1 MPDPTE
7 AQRSSGP
14 DRDSAARRETPADR
28 EKLAALRAA
37 LPATQAGIYL
47 NTGTCGP
54 IPAESAAAMRLAEER
69 ELALGRATRD
79 AYEEMLDRMAEARG
93 ALAAVLG
100 TDIDSVALT
109 RSTTE
114 GIGLAVGTLDWRP
127 GDRALTTN
135 HEHPGVL
142 GPLAA
147 ARDRHGVDVRVAEI
161 GDGGDDDRTLAALE
175 GALAEGRVRLVALSH
190 VLWTTGAVLPVAE
203 IARRA
208 HAYGA
213 IVALDGAQ
221 AGGAIP
227 LRVDD
232 LGAEFYAVSG
242 QKWLLGPEGTGALIV
257 RRDVAATSLPA
268 VRGYFSAATPYGVG
282 RDDLWS
288 DARRFEVA
296 GFHAP
301 SLVGLARSAGWLAMH
316 VGLPWAHARAA
327 RLAHDAAIGL
337 RGMPGVAL
345 VTPPD
350 RMATLVTFRLPG
362 WPAERVAEEL
372 ARRVFAIVRPIPGL
386 DAVRLSVGFFTTDEE
401 LCRVLDAVAELAR
414 HTPASLP
421 PRSSVEFLE
430 RPPT

>member
-7 AQRSSGP
+7 APRSSGP
-14 DRDSAARRETPADR
+14 DRASAAHREAPADR

-37 LPATQAGIYL
+37 LPATRAGIYL

-69 ELALGRATRD
+69 ELTLGRATRD

-100 TDIDSVALT
+100 TDHDSVALT
-109 RSTTE
+109 RSTTD
-114 GIGLAVGTLDWRP
+114 GIGLAIGTLDWRP

-135 HEHPGVL
+135 HEHPGVV

-147 ARDRHGVDVRVAEI
+147 ARDRYGVDVRVAEI
-161 GDGGDDDRTLAALE
+161 GDGGDDERTLVALE
-175 GALAEGRVRLVALSH
+175 GELAAGRVRLVALSH

-203 IARRA
+203 IVRRA
-208 HAYGA
+208 HAHGA

-227 LRVDD
+227 LHVDD

-257 RRDVAATSLPA
+257 RRDVAVASLPA
-268 VRGYFSAATPYGVG
+268 VRGYFSAATPYAVG
-282 RDDLWS
+282 REDLWPN
-288 DARRFEVA
+288 ARRFEVA

-301 SLVGLARSAGWLAMH
+301 SIVGLARSAAWLAMH

-327 RLAHDAAIGL
+327 RLAHDAAIRLQGT
-337 RGMPGVAL
+337 PGVVL
-345 VTPPD
+345 VTPPG

-362 WPAERVAEEL
+362 WPAERVSEEL
-372 ARRVFAIVRPIPGL
+372 ARRVFAIVRPIPDL

-401 LCRVLDAVAELAR
+401 LDWVLDAVAELAH

-421 PRSSVEFLE
+421 QRPAVEFLE
-430 RPPT
+430 RPTT

>member
-1 MPDPTE
+1 MPNPIEALRNADPE
-7 AQRSSGP
+7 
-14 DRDSAARRETPADR
+14 R
-28 EKLAALRAA
+28 EKVAALRAA
-37 LPATQAGIYL
+37 LPATGAGIYL

-54 IPAESAAAMRLAEER
+54 IPAEAAAAMRGAEER
-69 ELALGRATRD
+69 ELARGRATPD
-79 AYEEMLDRMAEARG
+79 AYEELVDRMAEARG
-93 ALAAVLG
+93 TLAAVLG
-100 TDIDSVALT
+100 TDMGCVALT
-109 RSTTE
+109 HSATE
-114 GIGLAVGTLDWRP
+114 GVGLAVGTLDWRP

-147 ARDRHGVDVRVAEI
+147 AHDRHGADVRVVEI
-161 GDGGDDDRTLAALE
+161 GDGADDDRTLAALE
-175 GALAEGRVRLVALSH
+175 RALAEGHVRVVALSH

-203 IARRA
+203 IVRRA
-208 HAYGA
+208 HARGA
-213 IVALDGAQ
+213 VVVLDGAQ
-221 AGGAIP
+221 AGGAIR
-227 LRVDD
+227 LHVDD

-257 RRDVAATSLPA
+257 RRDVAAAGLPA

-282 RDDLWS
+282 REDLWP

-301 SLVGLARSAGWLAMH
+301 SLVGLARSAGWLAMY
-316 VGLPWAHARAA
+316 VGLPWAHARAT
-327 RLAHDAAIGL
+327 RLAHDAAIRL
-337 RGMPGVAL
+337 RETPGVAVL
-345 VTPPD
+345 TPPD

-372 ARRVFAIVRPIPGL
+372 ARRVFAIVRSIPGL

-401 LCRVLDAVAELAR
+401 LGRVLDVVAELAR

-421 PRSSVEFLE
+421 PRPAIEFLD
-430 RPPT
+430 RPLP

>member
-1 MPDPTE
+1 MHDPTE
-7 AQRSSGP
+7 AQRNAGP
-14 DRDSAARRETPADR
+14 DRETSAEGETSADRDTSADR

-37 LPATQAGIYL
+37 LPATRAGIYL

-54 IPAESAAAMRLAEER
+54 IPAESAAAMRRAEER
-69 ELALGRATRD
+69 EVAIGRATRD
-79 AYEEMLDRMAEARG
+79 AHEELLDRMAEARG

-100 TDIDSVALT
+100 TDMDSVALT
-109 RSTTE
+109 HSTTE

-147 ARDRHGVDVRVAEI
+147 VRDRHGVDVRVAEI

-175 GALAEGRVRLVALSH
+175 RELAQGGVQLVALSH

-203 IARRA
+203 IVRRA
-208 HAYGA
+208 HAHGA
-213 IVALDGAQ
+213 VVALDGAQ

-227 LRVDD
+227 LHVDD
-232 LGAEFYAVSG
+232 LGAEFYAVPG

-257 RRDVAATSLPA
+257 RRDVVATSLPA
-268 VRGYFSAATPYGVG
+268 VRGYFSAATPYGVR

-301 SLVGLARSAGWLAMH
+301 SLVGLA
-316 VGLPWAHARAA
+316 
-327 RLAHDAAIGL
+327 
-337 RGMPGVAL
+337 
-345 VTPPD
+345 
-350 RMATLVTFRLPG
+350 
-362 WPAERVAEEL
+362 
-372 ARRVFAIVRPIPGL
+372 
-386 DAVRLSVGFFTTDEE
+386 
-401 LCRVLDAVAELAR
+401 
-414 HTPASLP
+414 
-421 PRSSVEFLE
+421 
-430 RPPT
+430 